1 LERKGKI
8 TDGEN
13 GREEEGKIIDGIT
26 AGCTGGNM
34 NIKDLETFETV
45 VSEQSITKAS
55 KKLYMTPQGVSKII
69 KNLERECGC
78 VLFVRT
84 ANGQMLT
91 EMGERFA
98 EYAKRVREEHHAMLR
113 DILHIRQKEH
123 GVVDLVSA
131 YGILRLLTPD
141 CLLDFK
147 RKYPDIEFHY
157 REYPDRQVER
167 LFQEREGNVAFSI
180 ADFEEGC
187 YDVSEIETFPIRLL
201 VNEAHPLSRKEAVT
215 IEDLR
220 GEPLFIESSEF
231 KIHHLIVNKCR
242 RAGFEP
248 NIIFETSGFSLCH
261 KMVKAGKGISVTVD
275 FVFDDMKANGLVMI
289 PFSDGEYQWKACML
303 TRKGET
309 PGEAVELFLAHVREW
324 LSMIQ
329 AGIITR

>member
-1 LERKGKI
+1 
-8 TDGEN
+8 
-13 GREEEGKIIDGIT
+13 
-26 AGCTGGNM
+26 M
-34 NIKDLETFETV
+34 NIKDLETFEAV
-45 VSEQSITKAS
+45 VEEQSITRAS
-55 KKLYMTPQGVSKII
+55 KKLYITPQGVSKII
-69 KNLERECGC
+69 KNLEKECGC

-84 ANGQMLT
+84 AHGQALT
-91 EMGERFA
+91 EAGERFA
-98 EYAKRVREEHHAMLR
+98 KYAMRVRAEHHAMLTDMLR
-113 DILHIRQKEH
+113 IRQKEH
-123 GVVDLVSA
+123 GVVDLISA

-141 CLLDFK
+141 CILDFK

-201 VNEAHPLSRKEAVT
+201 VNTDHPLSQRKSVT

-220 GEPLFIESSEF
+220 GEPLFIESSQF
-231 KIHHLIVNKCR
+231 KIHHLIVERCR
-242 RAGFEP
+242 EAGFKP

-275 FVFDDMKANGLVMI
+275 FVFDDMKADGLVMI

-303 TRKGET
+303 TRKGEK
-309 PGEAVELFLAHVREW
+309 PGEAVELFVAHVREW
-324 LSMIQ
+324 LSLIRT
-329 AGIITR
+329 GVITR